1 VEAPDFLDLLCSV
14 PLQLLQGPAEVRT
27 LILEQEMGRLMDEES
42 DADGLDSEDE
52 LRIFDTKLA
61 QTDHAPADTASAAAA
76 GSSTAAA
83 ADNDD
88 AMRADAA
95 SSDSDAAAAATAGAA
110 EVQSKADRK
119 AEKKAKKADK
129 KAAKAAA
136 TVAAAAPV
144 LAAPEQDEP
153 EVQLHKSKRSK
164 RA

>member
-52 LRIFDTKLA
+52 LRIFDTMLA
-61 QTDHAPADTASAAAA
+61 QTDDATDADADAVEPAA
-76 GSSTAAA
+76 G
-83 ADNDD
+83 D
-88 AMRADAA
+88 ATQADAA
-95 SSDSDAAAAATAGAA
+95 SSDSDAAATAAA
-110 EVQSKADRK
+110 VQSKADRK

-136 TVAAAAPV
+136 AVAAPV
-144 LAAPEQDEP
+144 AAEQDDS
-153 EVQLHKSKRSK
+153 EVQPHKSKRSK
-164 RA
+164 QA